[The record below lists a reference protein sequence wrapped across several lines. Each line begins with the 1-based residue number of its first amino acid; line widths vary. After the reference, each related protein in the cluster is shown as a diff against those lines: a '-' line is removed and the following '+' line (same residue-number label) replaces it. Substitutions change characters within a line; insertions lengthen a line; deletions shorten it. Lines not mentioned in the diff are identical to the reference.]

1 MHFKI
6 ISFIPNYLEPPTY
19 MYNIPLPHSIN
30 VSLYIYVIY
39 ITYIYIQVKA
49 QEASPR
55 KPMCFVALVEQAGLK
70 RLCYLYSFYMV
81 YERWLPIV
89 GTMPY
94 NKYIYIYIYMCVCVF
109 SAVCCFMVQSFLLRS
124 NCGLPSQSSSGTMHA
139 QSVCASNECL

>member
-1 MHFKI
+1 M
-6 ISFIPNYLEPPTY
+6 
-19 MYNIPLPHSIN
+19 
-30 VSLYIYVIY
+30 
-39 ITYIYIQVKA
+39 KA

-94 NKYIYIYIYMCVCVF
+94 NKYIYIYIYMCVC
-109 SAVCCFMVQSFLLRS
+109 FLLFVVS
-124 NCGLPSQSSSGTMHA
+124 WCSHFCCGLIADSHRNHLQVQCMHNLSVHQMNACRRCEHSRLEAANMPSNAVSNHIPNTLSSIPLQSHDSSIMH
-139 QSVCASNECL
+139 